1 MRSRTNSELLL
12 LQQLVLYVGKREE
25 AMATNATSGEE
36 AIVAKEESSNADAQ
50 EKKGC
55 FFKHEFLGHLSQ
67 LLYFLLWVGLMR
79 RAFI

>member
-12 LQQLVLYVGKREE
+12 LQQQVLYVGKREE
-25 AMATNATSGEE
+25 AMATNATSGE
-36 AIVAKEESSNADAQ
+36 SLNADAQ

-79 RAFI
+79 RALI